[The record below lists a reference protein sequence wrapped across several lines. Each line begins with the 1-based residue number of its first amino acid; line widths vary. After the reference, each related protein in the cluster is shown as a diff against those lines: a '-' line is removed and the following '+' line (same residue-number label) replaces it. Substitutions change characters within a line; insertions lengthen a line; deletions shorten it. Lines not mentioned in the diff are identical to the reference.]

1 MTASLAHY
9 PENDVISN
17 VLKKLHEVDIKVMK
31 CKLLVKNEIWVTNE
45 TT

>member
-17 VLKKLHEVDIKVMK
+17 ILKKLHEVDIKVMK
-31 CKLLVKNEIWVTNE
+31 CKLLVKTKSE
-45 TT
+45 